1 MARAFI
7 SSEFLL
13 GDMKVDLKNLPVLL
27 LRLQIQLNSHGMRLD
42 TEKFTEMVRKDN
54 DVGSI
59 LKICGDM
66 LSLDDKGDIDPTA
79 MNIVTIDQQ
88 YSKGSVDAARGKAPQ
103 LLTKPTLEHRNTVVR
118 DVKRGLSMKGI
129 EISQSSDES
138 SVDSRYSESSGG
150 YVIPTRAPAAPRTT
164 RQHGRLQ
171 SEPKPSSFPRRQK
184 SMESD
189 SGEKGM
195 KSKTSGKFATAAKMS
210 RYMGGTKKEETES
223 QSKGQTRSKLKSAAM
238 LASMSASRDSR
249 MKESASSDRTRGTH
263 RGSSK
268 YSDDDS
274 SMSKRSITSKGS
286 MNRRKPSK
294 FSSFVSKKTDD
305 DSSLGSRSAKQRT
318 RSVDKARSSNK
329 SIGSASSRKSQSQPR
344 SRRVASKDMDD
355 DAGSLTAPNRRKL
368 TSRRQTMESE
378 TGSAS
383 SSGRRIRR
391 INTMGVDEPRR
402 RRQDKGSRGRVRD
415 DSM

>member
-223 QSKGQTRSKLKSAAM
+223 QPRAQSRSKLKSAAM
-238 LASMSASRDSR
+238 LASMSGSRDSR
-249 MKESASSDRTRGTH
+249 MKESASSDRLRGSN

-274 SMSKRSITSKGS
+274 LSKRSITSKGS
-286 MNRRKPSK
+286 SARRKASK

-318 RSVDKARSSNK
+318 RSVDKARSSNR
-329 SIGSASSRKSQSQPR
+329 SIGSVSSRKSQSQPR
-344 SRRVASKDMDD
+344 SRRVASKEMDD